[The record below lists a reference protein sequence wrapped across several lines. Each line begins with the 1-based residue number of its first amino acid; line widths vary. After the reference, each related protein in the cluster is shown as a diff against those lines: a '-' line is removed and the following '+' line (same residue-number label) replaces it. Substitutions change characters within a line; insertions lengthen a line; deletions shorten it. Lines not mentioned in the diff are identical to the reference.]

1 MQKNRTTHSTTAKL
15 AVAGLLTAAAVA
27 GSLLSVPVAGS
38 KCAPLKVKKQKLIE
52 VIIISEFF

>member
-27 GSLLSVPVAGS
+27 GSLLSVPV
-38 KCAPLKVKKQKLIE
+38 E
-52 VIIISEFF
+52 

>member
-38 KCAPLKVKKQKLIE
+38 ILAYIVLRVLEKSHVLEQMRE
-52 VIIISEFF
+52 N